1 MTGMARQ
8 KPTLVEAGSGVPGA
22 TLRGA
27 EATRAKILHSA
38 EKLFG
43 DHGYDGVSVRQ
54 IAIEA
59 GVPVAL
65 VNYHFG
71 SKDGLFR
78 AIFVLRAP
86 LIYDQRMAGL
96 RLAELETDPNRKL
109 EAVIKALIVPM
120 VHLRNTEKSAGYAR
134 ILAHEIS
141 SPSSRSREIMREFFD
156 PVAHILL
163 DALAKVLPDRS
174 MEEIHWG
181 YHVMLGAMV
190 YTMADNGRMER
201 LSGGL
206 CTPDD
211 ETNAAA
217 HMVALLTAALKYGR
231 VPTAGTTPSHDQART
246 GED

>member
-1 MTGMARQ
+1 MTSMARRKAARSQ
-8 KPTLVEAGSGVPGA
+8 TGSGVPEA

-27 EATRAKILHSA
+27 EATRAKILESA

-65 VNYHFG
+65 VNYHYG
-71 SKDGLFR
+71 SKEGLFR

-86 LIYDQRMAGL
+86 LIYDQRVAGL
-96 RLAELETDPNRKL
+96 KLAELETDPDRKL
-109 EAVIKALIVPM
+109 EAVVKALIVPM
-120 VHLRNTEKSAGYAR
+120 VHLRNTQKSAGYAR

-141 SPSSRSREIMREFFD
+141 SPSVRSREIMREFFD

-163 DALAKVLPDRS
+163 DALAEVLPDRS

-206 CTPDD
+206 CSPDD
-211 ETNAAA
+211 ETTAAK
-217 HMVALLTAALKYGR
+217 HIVALLTAALRHGR
-231 VPTAGTTPSHDQART
+231 VPAALETTP
-246 GED
+246 